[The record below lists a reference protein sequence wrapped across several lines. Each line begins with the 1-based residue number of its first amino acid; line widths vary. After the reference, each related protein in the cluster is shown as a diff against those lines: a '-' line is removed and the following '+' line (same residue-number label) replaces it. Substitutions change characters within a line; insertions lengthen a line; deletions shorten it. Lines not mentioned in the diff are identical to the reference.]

1 MTKSTFFSTFW
12 KITLLAMLLASCNEE
27 AEYKPDDLIPEDT
40 YIKMLIELEMAH
52 SFKVLP
58 EDSVYVVRLLDGVFE
73 HYDVTLDQFERS
85 HEWYGRDTHEQ
96 LRRYRRAID
105 KLNELTLE

>member
-1 MTKSTFFSTFW
+1 MTASTFFSTFW
-12 KITLLAMLLASCNEE
+12 KIFLVALFLAACNGE
-27 AEYKPDDLIPEDT
+27 AELIPDDVIPEET

-73 HYDVTLDQFERS
+73 HYGVTLDQFERS
-85 HEWYGRDTHEQ
+85 HEWYARDTHEQ

>member
-1 MTKSTFFSTFW
+1 MTISKY
-12 KITLLAMLLASCNEE
+12 LLLLWVIIIVVALLSACNGESE
-27 AEYKPDDLIPEDT
+27 LKPDDLIPEET
-40 YIKMLIELEMAH
+40 YIHLLIELEMAH

-58 EDSVYVVRLLDGVFE
+58 EDSVYVVRLLDGVFD
-73 HYDVTLDQFERS
+73 HYGITLEQFEKS
-85 HEWYGRDTHEQ
+85 HQWYERDTHEQ